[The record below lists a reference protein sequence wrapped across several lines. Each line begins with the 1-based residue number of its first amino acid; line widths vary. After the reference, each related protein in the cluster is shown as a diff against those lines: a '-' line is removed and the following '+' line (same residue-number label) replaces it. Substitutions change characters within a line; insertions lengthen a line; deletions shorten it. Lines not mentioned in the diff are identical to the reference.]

1 MEDWQAKKAAR
12 AAAAKALQAAFP
24 HLLAVGSER
33 GKNDALNAAAKNI
46 RTVLKLSLPGVKFSV
61 KSRRFSG
68 GDAIDVR
75 WIDGPTSAQVDEILG
90 RYVSGT
96 FDAMTDCAG
105 VKRSA
110 WTDAFGDARFVS
122 GARDNSDRAIASAI
136 RTVVAKYGQAAA
148 VATVAGYRK
157 GSYWNVFPAGG
168 EWSGANCLGS
178 LIGQVLQTRTWAL
191 NKAPAGKSQAAEEV
205 AA

>member
-1 MEDWQAKKAAR
+1 MNDWKAQQMAR
-12 AAAAKALQAAFP
+12 AAAAKALQAANP
-24 HLLAVGSER
+24 HLVPVGDQR
-33 GKNDALNAAAKNI
+33 AKNDSLNAAAKNI
-46 RTVLKLSLPGVKFSV
+46 RIELARAFPGIKFSV

-75 WIDGPTSAQVDEILG
+75 WTDGPMGKQVDEILD

-105 VKRSA
+105 VVRSA

-122 GARDNSDRAIASAI
+122 GVRENSDKAIASAI
-136 RTVVAKYGQAAA
+136 RTVVAKYGEAAA
-148 VATVAGYRK
+148 VATVEGYRK
-157 GSYWNVFPAGG
+157 GSYWNVFPGGG

-178 LIGQVLQTRTWAL
+178 LIGRELQRRTWAL
-191 NKAPAGKSQAAEEV
+191 TKATKASTPVVDEV